1 MGWLYIVFAFNA
13 LVPTKRFPVFGIPA
27 GEFITLVIYVVFAF
41 KALLLDRET
50 YFRRS
55 LNRVWFLCLA
65 VVVLSA
71 SRSFLTSEDH
81 TYWMWNA
88 KQVIHYL
95 FLFPLISLVRTWEQY
110 RRCLT
115 GYLVIGVLGAALL
128 HVYEQLPYLV
138 DHSVGS
144 GMLHGEV
151 AGMPRVFTPGMQ
163 YVFLC
168 SVALL
173 PFLRWRIAPLAVWL
187 FLLSGLVWTFG
198 RVFFVI
204 LGVCVTCHLA
214 ILAGCR
220 KISKLWAGA
229 GILLALAVAVGGSQF
244 VGVEARSALAERMAT
259 LSEARGASSI
269 TEFDTLGWR
278 FRDAANAIDQVETPA
293 EMLFGVFARL
303 YETEGWMG
311 VFVHLGYVGIY
322 YHYGLLGVFTFGLLI
337 LMISAKALSLLRKA
351 MAGSPSLE
359 LEWVASLA
367 LSWVAMC
374 LVSFIGGTFATG
386 SFIIQVMLISHGIAL
401 LEKASAGGP
410 EAPLPSAPA
419 DLAWNGTA

>member
-1 MGWLYIVFAFNA
+1 MGWLYIVFVFNA

-27 GEFITLVIYVVFAF
+27 GDFVTLAIYVLFAF
-41 KALLLDRET
+41 KAVLLDRDT
-50 YFRRS
+50 YFRGP
-55 LNRVWFLCLA
+55 LNRVWVVCLA

-71 SRSFLTSEDH
+71 SRSFLTLENH

-95 FLFPLISLVRTWEQY
+95 FLFPLVSVVRSWEQY
-110 RRCLT
+110 RRCVK

-128 HVYEQLPYLV
+128 HVYEQFPYLV

-173 PFLRWRIAPLAVWL
+173 PFLHWKIARLAAWL

-198 RVFFVI
+198 RAYFGI
-204 LGVCVTCHLA
+204 LSICAGCHLA

-229 GILLALAVAVGGSQF
+229 GILLALAVAAGGSQF
-244 VGVEARSALAERMAT
+244 VGVDARSALVERMAT

-278 FRDAANAIDQVETPA
+278 FRDAASAIDQVETPA
-293 EMLFGVFARL
+293 EILFGVFAKL
-303 YETEGWMG
+303 YVTEGSISTS
-311 VFVHLGYVGIY
+311 VHLGYVGVY

-337 LMISAKALSLLRKA
+337 VMISAKALWLLRKA
-351 MAGSPSLE
+351 MGGSPSLE
-359 LEWVASLA
+359 LEWVASLC

-374 LVSFIGGTFATG
+374 LMSVIGGTFASG
-386 SFIIQVMLISHGIAL
+386 AYIIQVMLISHGMGL
-401 LEKASAGGP
+401 LEKAAQ
-410 EAPLPSAPA
+410 PSSPPGVFWLRAHRI
-419 DLAWNGTA
+419 